1 MIPQEVI
8 DLANSSYVAT
18 IGSRDE
24 HLAPTLR
31 NAWGINIK
39 ASEDIVTSFVVEAQ
53 FEQMLKNFRQNGRM
67 ALSFSDSLMHVCYQ
81 LKGHFLQARPL
92 TKDEVALQQQYRRR
106 MINSLIEWG
115 FPEERVNI
123 ALRPVDLAIDFKVEK
138 IFNQTP
144 GPGAGKE
151 IAF

>member
-8 DLANSSYVAT
+8 DVINGSYFAYL
-18 IGSRDE
+18 GSRDE
-24 HLAPTLR
+24 HLAPTVCIT
-31 NAWGINIK
+31 WGIDFK
-39 ASEDIVTSFVVEAQ
+39 ATQGVVTSFVVQAQ
-53 FEQMLKNFRQNGRM
+53 YEQMLKNLQQNGRM
-67 ALSFSDSLMHVCYQ
+67 ALSYSGTFTHVAYQ

-92 TKDEVALQQQYRRR
+92 TKDEAALQQQYRRST
-106 MINSLIEWG
+106 INTLIELG
-115 FPEERVNI
+115 YPEKRINVVV
-123 ALRPVDLAIDFKVEK
+123 RPVDLAIDLKIEK